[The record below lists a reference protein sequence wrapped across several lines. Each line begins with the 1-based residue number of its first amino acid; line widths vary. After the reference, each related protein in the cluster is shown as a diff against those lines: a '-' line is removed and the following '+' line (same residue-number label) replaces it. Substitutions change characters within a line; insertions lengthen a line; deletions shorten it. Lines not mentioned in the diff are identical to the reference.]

1 MWKRIDIAL
10 NERGVLLID
19 GMAREYLAPGRHRR
33 WVAPWRKAQLQRLN
47 TDALTADLR
56 AEELALVPAVDLA
69 VITLGTY
76 ERALITRRGRPAK
89 WLQAGVHQIWTV
101 DRVERRTAAGV
112 RELSAAVTI
121 EVVDVSGVETQ
132 PLRDETRALVPAAD
146 YVEATAAEGTTVVRY
161 VDGALE
167 AVLGAG
173 RHAAWT
179 SRRKV
184 TLAVI
189 DLREKSVQVTGQEVM
204 TKDRVTLRLNL
215 AAAYRVQDVRRLAA
229 VARAPDEVLYLAV
242 QLAAREAVA
251 TRTLDELL
259 AAREE
264 LSAALRPAVAE
275 RAAAVG
281 LELLEVGLK
290 DLVLP
295 GEMKALLNRVIEAQ
309 KEAEANVIL
318 RREETAATR
327 SMAQTAKVLAENPL
341 LVRLKELEAYKE
353 LAAKVGQ
360 VHLVLGEGAMPQLQ
374 LKS

>member
-1 MWKRIDIAL
+1 MRVDVSL
-10 NERGVLLID
+10 RERVLVLID
-19 GMAREYLAPGRHRR
+19 GKPRKYLGPGRWRML
-33 WVAPWRKAQLQRLN
+33 VAPWRKVEVKRLD
-47 TDALTADLR
+47 TDALVADLR
-56 AEELALVPAVDLA
+56 AEELALVPAEDLRVVA
-69 VITLGTY
+69 LAPY
-76 ERALITRRGRPAK
+76 ERALVTRRGKPAR
-89 WLQAGVHQIWTV
+89 WLGAGVQQIWTV
-101 DRVERRTAAGV
+101 ERLRDGAP
-112 RELSAAVTI
+112 AVTV
-121 EVVDVSGVETQ
+121 EVIDVSGVETA
-132 PLRDETRALVPAAD
+132 PLRDEVKALVPASD
-146 YVEATAAEGTTVVRY
+146 YVEATAAEGYTVVRY
-161 VDGALE
+161 VDGALD

-173 RHAAWT
+173 RYAAWT
-179 SRRKV
+179 AQRKV
-184 TLAVI
+184 QLAVI
-189 DLREKSVQVTGQEVM
+189 EVRERLLQVTGQEVM

-215 AAAYRVQDVRRLAA
+215 AAAYRVADARRLAI

-264 LSAALRPAVAE
+264 LGEALRPAVAE

-281 LELLEVGLK
+281 LELLDLGLK

-295 GEMKALLNRVIEAQ
+295 GEMKVLLNRVIEAQ

-353 LAAKVGQ
+353 LAAKVGT
-360 VHLVLGEGAMPQLQ
+360 VNLVLGEGVLPQLQ

>member
-1 MWKRIDIAL
+1 MAL
-10 NERGVLLID
+10 
-19 GMAREYLAPGRHRR
+19 
-33 WVAPWRKAQLQRLN
+33 
-47 TDALTADLR
+47 
-56 AEELALVPAVDLA
+56 
-69 VITLGTY
+69 
-76 ERALITRRGRPAK
+76 
-89 WLQAGVHQIWTV
+89 
-101 DRVERRTAAGV
+101 
-112 RELSAAVTI
+112 
-121 EVVDVSGVETQ
+121 
-132 PLRDETRALVPAAD
+132 
-146 YVEATAAEGTTVVRY
+146 RY

-167 AVLGAG
+167 SVLPAG

-179 SRRKV
+179 ARRKV
-184 TLAVI
+184 TFAVI
-189 DLREKSVQVTGQEVM
+189 DVREKVLQITGQEVM

-215 AAAYRVQDVRRLAA
+215 SAGYRVADVRKLAT

-242 QLAAREAVA
+242 QLAARESIAA
-251 TRTLDELL
+251 RTLDELL

-264 LSAALRPAVAE
+264 LGLGLRPAVAA

-281 LELLEVGLK
+281 LEVTELGLK

-360 VHLVLGEGAMPQLQ
+360 VHLVLGEAGLPKLE
-374 LKS
+374 LKA